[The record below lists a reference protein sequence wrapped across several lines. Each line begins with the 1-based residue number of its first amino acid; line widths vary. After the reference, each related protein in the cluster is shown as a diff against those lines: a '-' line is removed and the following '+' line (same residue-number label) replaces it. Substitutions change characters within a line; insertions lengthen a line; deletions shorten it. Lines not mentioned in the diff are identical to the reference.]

1 MLTIKFIIYGI
12 VMLVLSLLMLWTF
25 FTSDNESK
33 LTRVGFMI
41 ISCGFFL
48 YSIGLFFSD
57 EPTRATAT
65 FLLASG
71 VVTSG
76 MGYSGL
82 KTKVFHIVLGVV
94 LTVVLITRFML

>member
-1 MLTIKFIIYGI
+1 
-12 VMLVLSLLMLWTF
+12 MLVLSLLMIWTF

-48 YSIGLFFSD
+48 YGVGLFFVN
-57 EPTRATAT
+57 EPTRAIAT
-65 FLLASG
+65 FLVASG

-76 MGYSGL
+76 LGYDSW
-82 KTKVFHIVLGVV
+82 KTKVFHAVLGVV
-94 LTVVLITRFML
+94 LVVVMFTRFVL

>member
-1 MLTIKFIIYGI
+1 MLTIKFLIYGI
-12 VMLVLSLLMLWTF
+12 VMLVLSLLMLWAFYTG
-25 FTSDNESK
+25 TNESK

-48 YSIGLFFSD
+48 YSMGLFFLN
-57 EPTRATAT
+57 EPSRAIAT

-76 MGYSGL
+76 MGYSSL
-82 KTKVFHIVLGVV
+82 KAKVFHIVLGVV
-94 LTVVLITRFML
+94 LIVVLITRFVL

>member
-1 MLTIKFIIYGI
+1 
-12 VMLVLSLLMLWTF
+12 MLVLSVLMLWTF

-48 YSIGLFFSD
+48 YGVGLFFVN
-57 EPTRATAT
+57 EPTRAIAT

-71 VVTSG
+71 VVTAG
-76 MGYSGL
+76 MGYKNW
-82 KTKVFHIVLGVV
+82 KTKLFHAVLGVV
-94 LTVVLITRFML
+94 LVVVMYTRFML